1 MSDSD
6 VFYDEP
12 NGASTPGASNPEQ
25 LDITLSDTRPRPKI
39 STRSTYKRDNLE
51 LLDAGNDLQKFV
63 KSRRLSSSSSTL
75 RRSSLESVATV
86 ASGLEVHNY
95 GNSSWDHNLH
105 DNSQR
110 VLDVSFQD
118 RHTRLN
124 TTTEG
129 RFLSTSEIL
138 SGSDSEIEVT
148 MPPAPVD
155 DEVARHRRALEDN
168 ICIFDEDFEGVD
180 VSQVPKD
187 YLVKMRDQ
195 AEELKVLIRTSM
207 TYLKDNDEEFFE
219 SVKEATDES
228 F

>member
-12 NGASTPGASNPEQ
+12 NGASASTPGTSNPEQ
-25 LDITLSDTRPRPKI
+25 LDITLSDTRPPPKI

-63 KSRRLSSSSSTL
+63 KSRRLSSSSSPL
-75 RRSSLESVATV
+75 QRSSLESVATV

-118 RHTRLN
+118 RRSRLN

-129 RFLSTSEIL
+129 RFLSASEQ
-138 SGSDSEIEVT
+138 VT
-148 MPPAPVD
+148 RSAGGHNNKKNPLG
-155 DEVARHRRALEDN
+155 R
-168 ICIFDEDFEGVD
+168 
-180 VSQVPKD
+180 
-187 YLVKMRDQ
+187 
-195 AEELKVLIRTSM
+195 
-207 TYLKDNDEEFFE
+207 
-219 SVKEATDES
+219 
-228 F
+228 